1 MPSEALVNEAKSLR
15 LIWDV
20 PGTSHRAVELG
31 TSLAKLNSL
40 QPTDESYA
48 SAEAELRNAVTVL
61 AMVDTGE
68 MPGAT
73 PDLGSGIIS
82 RGPAIQSLRDVMTG
96 ALPYRRR
103 IPGDPLEPQ
112 EDSMSWRTALGRLS
126 PYE

>member
-1 MPSEALVNEAKSLR
+1 MPSEALINEAKSLL

-40 QPTDESYA
+40 LPTDDSYA
-48 SAEAELRNAVTVL
+48 SAEVELRNAVTAL
-61 AMVDTGE
+61 AMVDTEE

-73 PDLGSGIIS
+73 PDLGSGSI
-82 RGPAIQSLRDVMTG
+82 RPGPAIKSLRAVHLDP
-96 ALPYRRR
+96 LSSRRR
-103 IPGDPLEPQ
+103 FPEDPLESQ
-112 EDSMSWRTALGRLS
+112 ENSMSWRTALGRLS

>member
-1 MPSEALVNEAKSLR
+1 MPSQALVNEAKSLL

-31 TSLAKLNSL
+31 TSLAKVNSL

-48 SAEAELRNAVTVL
+48 SAEVELRKAVTAL

-73 PDLGSGIIS
+73 PDFGSGSMS
-82 RGPAIQSLRDVMTG
+82 RGPAIQSLRAVSLG
-96 ALPYRRR
+96 SLPSRRR
-103 IPGDPLEPQ
+103 FPGDPLEMREPSTLWQ
-112 EDSMSWRTALGRLS
+112 MALGRLGQ
-126 PYE
+126 YE